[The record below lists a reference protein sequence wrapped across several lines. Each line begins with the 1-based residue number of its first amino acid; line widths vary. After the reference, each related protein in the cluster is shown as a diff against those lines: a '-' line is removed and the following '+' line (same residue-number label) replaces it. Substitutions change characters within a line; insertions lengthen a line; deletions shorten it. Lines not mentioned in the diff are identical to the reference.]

1 MKADRKAGTAAGSAA
16 GRHASLRVVAPM
28 AGLTAAG
35 MLAMDLVLPAVPTL
49 QAELGVSVAAGQATL
64 SVFLLALAVSQL
76 LWGEVFTRRGPRR
89 TALLGALLLL
99 AGTAGCALA
108 SDITPLLC
116 WRFVQGLGAG
126 AATVVAPS
134 VIRASL
140 PAHEATR
147 GLGWVAM
154 IESLVPACGPVLGA
168 ALLLLADWRGLFW
181 VLLAATLALTP
192 WALAAT
198 PRALPGV
205 HAHERASHAA
215 LLRNPRFTR
224 PALAHALAFA
234 ALFTFVASAPQ
245 MLRLSLGWGPQ
256 AFAALQAAGVLAFLG
271 STWLSG
277 RLSHQQP
284 QRYRPEALARAGAWG
299 QAALT
304 AAWALAGLG
313 LAPGVWFFGV
323 FWVLFCGLLGVR
335 GPATMALALA
345 LPAAQMG
352 RAAALLM
359 LAVLGLSAAA
369 AQAVAPLLEAAPVGA
384 VALCMAACCAAS
396 LWVLGP
402 AAGPAAPRPPHQP
415 APASS
420 VRSSGGPQA

>member
-1 MKADRKAGTAAGSAA
+1 MTGSA
-16 GRHASLRVVAPM
+16 HPSLRVVAPM

-64 SVFLLALAVSQL
+64 SVFLLALAASQL
-76 LWGEVFTRRGPRR
+76 LWGEVFTRHGPRS
-89 TALLGALLLL
+89 TALAGTLLLL

-108 SDITPLLC
+108 SDITWLLAC
-116 WRFVQGLGAG
+116 RFLQGLGAG

-140 PAHEATR
+140 PEREATR

-154 IESLVPACGPVLGA
+154 MESLVPACGPVLGA

-181 VLLAATLALTP
+181 ALLAATVLITP

-198 PRALPGV
+198 PRTLPGV

-234 ALFTFVASAPQ
+234 ALLCFVASAPQ
-245 MLRLSLGWGPQ
+245 MLRLSVGWGPTG
-256 AFAALQAAGVLAFLG
+256 FATLQGAGVLAFLG
-271 STWLSG
+271 STWISG
-277 RLSHQQP
+277 RLSHRDAP
-284 QRYRPEALARAGAWG
+284 RYNPHALARAGAWG
-299 QAALT
+299 QALLT
-304 AAWALAGLG
+304 AAWALAGLW
-313 LAPGVWFFGV
+313 LTPGVLFFGV
-323 FWVLFCGLLGVR
+323 FWVLFCALLGVR
-335 GPATMALALA
+335 GPATMALALS

-352 RAAALLM
+352 RAAGMLM
-359 LAVLGLSAAA
+359 LALLGISAAA
-369 AQAVAPLLEAAPVGA
+369 AQAVAPWLEAAPVGA
-384 VALCMAACCAAS
+384 VAGCMALCCAAS
-396 LWVLGP
+396 LWALGP
-402 AAGPAAPRPPHQP
+402 APRVSRSPAVSRA
-415 APASS
+415 
-420 VRSSGGPQA
+420 

>member
-1 MKADRKAGTAAGSAA
+1 MSAPQ
-16 GRHASLRVVAPM
+16 HALRVVAPM

-64 SVFLLALAVSQL
+64 SVFLLALAASQL
-76 LWGEVFTRRGPRR
+76 LWGEVFTRHGPRR
-89 TALLGALLLL
+89 TALLGTLLLL

-108 SDITPLLC
+108 HHITPLLC

-154 IESLVPACGPVLGA
+154 MESLVPACGPVLGA

-181 VLLAATLALTP
+181 ALLAATLLITP

-198 PRALPGV
+198 PRVLPGV

-234 ALFTFVASAPQ
+234 ALFCFVASAPQ
-245 MLRLSLGWGPQ
+245 MLRLSVGWGP
-256 AFAALQAAGVLAFLG
+256 AGFAALQALGVAAFLA
-271 STWLSG
+271 STWFSG
-277 RLSHQQP
+277 RVSHRQP
-284 QRYRPEALARAGAWG
+284 QRYRPEVLARAGAWG
-299 QAALT
+299 QAGLT
-304 AAWALAGLG
+304 AAWGLG
-313 LAPGVWFFGV
+313 GLWLAPGMLFFGG
-323 FWVLFCGLLGVR
+323 FWLLFCALLGVR

-352 RAAALLM
+352 RAAAMLM
-359 LAVLGLSAAA
+359 LAVLGISAAA

-402 AAGPAAPRPPHQP
+402 ALPAQ
-415 APASS
+415 APAEGS
-420 VRSSGGPQA
+420 A

>member
-1 MKADRKAGTAAGSAA
+1 MRGPEQ
-16 GRHASLRVVAPM
+16 ASPQAVLRVVAPM

-64 SVFLLALAVSQL
+64 SVFLLALAASQL
-76 LWGEVFTRRGPRR
+76 VWGEVLTRHGPRR
-89 TALLGALLLL
+89 TALLGTLLLL

-108 SDITPLLC
+108 RDITPLLA

-134 VIRASL
+134 VIRATL

-181 VLLAATLALTP
+181 ALLAATLALTP

-198 PRALPGV
+198 PRVLPGV
-205 HAHERASHAA
+205 HAHEHASHAA
-215 LLRNPRFTR
+215 LLRDPLFTR

-234 ALFTFVASAPQ
+234 ALFCFVASAPQ
-245 MLRLSLGWGPQ
+245 MLRLSAGWG
-256 AFAALQAAGVLAFLG
+256 AAGFAALQALGVAAFLV
-271 STWLSG
+271 STGVTG
-277 RLSHQQP
+277 RLSHRQP
-284 QRYRPEALARAGAWG
+284 RRFRPEVLARAGAWG
-299 QAALT
+299 QALLSLGW
-304 AAWALAGLG
+304 AAAGLWM
-313 LAPGVWFFGV
+313 APGWLFFGAY
-323 FWVLFCGLLGVR
+323 WLLFCALLGVR
-335 GPATMALALA
+335 GPATMALALSR
-345 LPAAQMG
+345 PAAQMG

-359 LAVLGLSAAA
+359 LAVLGTSALA
-369 AQAVAPLLEAAPVGA
+369 AQAVAPWLEAAPVAA
-384 VALCMAACCAAS
+384 VAVCMAACCAAS

-402 AAGPAAPRPPHQP
+402 MRRPS
-415 APASS
+415 APAQP
-420 VRSSGGPQA
+420 GA

>member
-1 MKADRKAGTAAGSAA
+1 
-16 GRHASLRVVAPM
+16 M

-64 SVFLLALAVSQL
+64 SVFLFALAASQL
-76 LWGEVFTRRGPRR
+76 MWGEVFTRWGPRR
-89 TALLGALLLL
+89 TALAGALLLL

-108 SDITPLLC
+108 QGITPLLL
-116 WRFVQGLGAG
+116 WRALQGLGAG

-140 PAHEATR
+140 PSHEATR

-154 IESLVPACGPVLGA
+154 MESLVPACGPVLGA

-181 VLLAATLALTP
+181 ALLGAMLLLTP

-198 PRALPGV
+198 PRVLPGV
-205 HAHERASHAA
+205 QAHQKASHFD
-215 LLRNPRFTR
+215 LLRNPRFLR

-234 ALFTFVASAPQ
+234 ALFCFVASAPQ
-245 MLRLSLGWGPQ
+245 MLRLSAGWGPG
-256 AFAALQAAGVLAFLG
+256 AFAALQAAGVAAFLA
-271 STWLSG
+271 STWFTGWLSARPTAAGSAHARG
-277 RLSHQQP
+277 R
-284 QRYRPEALARAGAWG
+284 YGPERLARAGAWG
-299 QAALT
+299 QAMLT
-304 AAWALAGLG
+304 LAWGLG
-313 LAPGVWFFGV
+313 GLWLAPGWLYFGG

-335 GPATMALALA
+335 GPATMALALS

-359 LAVLGLSAAA
+359 LAVLGISALA
-369 AQAVAPLLEAAPVGA
+369 AQAVAPWLEAAPVGA
-384 VALCMAACCAAS
+384 VALCMALCCAAS
-396 LWVLGP
+396 LGVLGR
-402 AAGPAAPRPPHQP
+402 APAAPPLKADDPR
-415 APASS
+415 AEAKA
-420 VRSSGGPQA
+420 R